1 MDRNYVEIKRE
12 RERGKRNLRS
22 SLFPSL
28 PFILPLAFLAL
39 FYFYPLFSVLQLS
52 LGSGDGVAVFGSV
65 LADEYTRSVVWFTL
79 WQATLSTLL
88 TLALGLPGAYLLA
101 RYRFRGKQ
109 LLRALTAIP
118 FVMPTVVVAAGFSAL
133 LGPRGWANLGLQQLL
148 GLEAPPLVVLNSIWA
163 ILLAHMFYN
172 TTIVLRLVGDFWA
185 RLDPRVAQA
194 ARTLGASPWRTLR
207 QVTVPLLAPVILAAA
222 LLVFIFDFT
231 SFGVILLLGGPQFAT
246 LEVAIYRETINF
258 FDLPTAAVLS
268 ILQLLFTLGL
278 TVVYS
283 RLAARLTRPIK
294 VRSLTV
300 TQRDIKGWQAR
311 SISGLWITV
320 MLVFLVTPLGA
331 LAARSLV
338 KLDADRGERGV
349 ITTGITTTYY
359 TELFVNRRQNIFFAT
374 PIETVGI
381 SLRNAGLTV
390 LLSLALGVPAAASL
404 ARRTRMGSVID
415 PIIMLP
421 LGTSAVTLGFGFII
435 AFNQPPLNLRVS
447 PLLLPLAHTLVAFP
461 FVVRSLLPA
470 WQSIRP
476 RLRQGAAA
484 LGASP
489 WQVTREIDLPLVGR
503 AATVAAAFAF
513 TISMGEFGATALLA
527 RPEFPTLPVA
537 IFRFLSRPG
546 ALNYGQ
552 AMALS
557 TILMGIVA
565 VCMLSIESLRV
576 GNVREF

>member
-1 MDRNYVEIKRE
+1 MDHNYVEVKRE
-12 RERGKRNLRS
+12 TGKGSLRS
-22 SLFPSL
+22 SLSPSL
-28 PFILPLAFLAL
+28 LLILPLAFLAQ
-39 FYFYPLFSVLQLS
+39 FYFYPLLFVLQLS
-52 LGSGDGVAVFGSV
+52 LGNGDGLAVFGSV
-65 LADEYTRSVVWFTL
+65 LADEYTRSVVWFTV
-79 WQATLSTLL
+79 WQAALSTLL

-148 GLEAPPLVVLNSIWA
+148 GLDAPPLAVLNSIWA

-194 ARTLGASPWRTLR
+194 ARTLGASPWRTLQ
-207 QVTVPLLAPVILAAA
+207 QVTFPLLAPVILAAA

-258 FDLPTAAVLS
+258 FNLPTAAVLS

-278 TVVYS
+278 IVVYT
-283 RLAARLTRPIK
+283 RLAARLTRPIT
-294 VRSLTV
+294 VRSPTV
-300 TQRDIKGWQAR
+300 TQRDIKSWRAR
-311 SISGLWITV
+311 GLSGLWIAV
-320 MLVFLVTPLGA
+320 MLAFLVAPLGA

-338 KLDADRGERGV
+338 KLDADRGERGA

-359 TELFVNRRQNIFFAT
+359 RELFVNRRQNFFFAT

-435 AFNQPPLNLRVS
+435 AFNQPPLNLRAS
-447 PLLLPLAHTLVAFP
+447 PLLLPLAHTLVAIP

-476 RLRQGAAA
+476 RLRQGAAV

-489 WQVTREIDLPLVGR
+489 GQVMREIDLPLVGR
-503 AATVAAAFAF
+503 AGTVAAAFAF

-546 ALNYGQ
+546 ALNFGQ

-565 VCMLSIESLRV
+565 VCMLAIESLRV

>member
-1 MDRNYVEIKRE
+1 MDHNYVEVKKE
-12 RERGKRNLRS
+12 TGKGSLRS
-22 SLFPSL
+22 SLSPSL
-28 PFILPLAFLAL
+28 LLILPLAFLTL

-52 LGSGDGVAVFGSV
+52 LGNGDGLAVFGSV
-65 LADEYTRSVVWFTL
+65 LADEYTRSIVWFTV
-79 WQATLSTLL
+79 WQAALSTLL

-148 GLEAPPLVVLNSIWA
+148 GLDAPPLDVLNSIWA

-194 ARTLGASPWRTLR
+194 ARTLGASPWRTLQ
-207 QVTVPLLAPVILAAA
+207 QVTFPLLAPVIMAAA

-258 FDLPTAAVLS
+258 FNLPTAAVLS

-278 TVVYS
+278 IVVYT
-283 RLAARLTRPIK
+283 RLAARLTRPIT
-294 VRSLTV
+294 VCSPTV
-300 TQRDIKGWQAR
+300 TQRDIKGWR
-311 SISGLWITV
+311 DRGLSGLWIAV
-320 MLVFLVTPLGA
+320 MLAFLVAPLGA
-331 LAARSLV
+331 LAARSLT
-338 KLDADRGERGV
+338 KLDADRGERGA

-359 TELFVNRRQNIFFAT
+359 RELFVNRRQNFFFAT

-421 LGTSAVTLGFGFII
+421 LGTSAVTIGFGFII
-435 AFNQPPLNLRVS
+435 AFNQPPLNLRAS

-476 RLRQGAAA
+476 RLRQGAAV

-489 WQVTREIDLPLVGR
+489 GRVMREVDLPLVGR
-503 AATVAAAFAF
+503 AGTVAAAFAF

-537 IFRFLSRPG
+537 IFRFLARPG
-546 ALNYGQ
+546 ALNFGQ

-565 VCMLSIESLRV
+565 ICMLAIESLRV
-576 GNVREF
+576 GNLREF